1 MKKIIHTTMNYEN
14 YNKSMKSKYLIY
26 NSLILFFFIV
36 YCLDCI
42 AHSPLNN
49 KSLKVNLI
57 NLTNLIELKLKL
69 LNFSFLV

>member
-26 NSLILFFFIV
+26 NSLILFF
-36 YCLDCI
+36 YCLLFRLYN
-42 AHSPLNN
+42 APLDK

-57 NLTNLIELKLKL
+57 NLTNLI
-69 LNFSFLV
+69 